1 MEFWDSLSLSEKERI
16 LIVYDMNVVDVLV
29 DLINHASLKVIMI
42 FNCRYE
48 CKKSK
53 FLVF

>member
-42 FNCRYE
+42 LNADVNVKRAI
-48 CKKSK
+48 S
-53 FLVF
+53 

>member
-29 DLINHASLKVIMI
+29 DLINHASLKVIMTLNADVNVKRAI
-42 FNCRYE
+42 
-48 CKKSK
+48 S
-53 FLVF
+53 